1 MTQALFD
8 SLNSIQTTLSNER
21 AADKVATSD
30 MGKTN
35 EFQKVFDS
43 QNNEVSSQSSPSTIG
58 DIKNSTTTNGSSSD
72 KLAELKKILED
83 ATRDANEESALDLT
97 LAKDINDV
105 ISQLKDSLDYV
116 DESTDKTE
124 DETSEGLAL
133 VDSSLLFEQ
142 VLSCINKDEAALPQ
156 ANVEN
161 TDDLNTVTDEVIELV
176 SETVSDDS
184 EVTESGEDITTT
196 LDDEAIKELNIE
208 SIEAET
214 DSEMADDS
222 LMNKQSA
229 EEHSV
234 KAMLN
239 QDSVTFDLKV
249 DKPVEAQ
256 NPQASAKPVEI
267 SSNKIIEQITK
278 QMEGLYN
285 NSKVNIVLNPE
296 SLGKVNIQLI
306 NTKDGLTAQ
315 FMVTTQDA
323 KDLLMKGLDGLRES
337 LTAHG
342 VGVENVSVK
351 LNNTQKSENNQNWT
365 EQDGSRGGNKG
376 QDQPNREEK
385 EKGLF
390 EKMMAQTEDNKNG
403 SV

>member
-35 EFQKVFDS
+35 EFQKIFDS

-72 KLAELKKILED
+72 ELAELKKILED

-142 VLSCINKDEAALPQ
+142 VLSCINKDEVALPQ

-176 SETVSDDS
+176 SETVSDESD
-184 EVTESGEDITTT
+184 VTESGEDITTT

-249 DKPVEAQ
+249 DKPIEAQ
-256 NPQASAKPVEI
+256 NPQASAKPVEV

-351 LNNTQKSENNQNWT
+351 LNNTKKSENNQNWT

>member
-133 VDSSLLFEQ
+133 VDPSLLFEQ
-142 VLSCINKDEAALPQ
+142 VLSCINKDEVALPQ
-156 ANVEN
+156 VNVEN

-323 KDLLMKGLDGLRES
+323 KDLLTKGLDGLRES

>member
-30 MGKTN
+30 TGKTN

-43 QNNEVSSQSSPSTIG
+43 QNNEASSQSSPSTIG

-124 DETSEGLAL
+124 DETSEDLAL
-133 VDSSLLFEQ
+133 ADSSLLFEQ
-142 VLSCINKDEAALPQ
+142 VLSGINKDEVALPQ

-161 TDDLNTVTDEVIELV
+161 TDDSNAVTDEVIELV

-390 EKMMAQTEDNKNG
+390 EKMMAQTENNKNG

>member
-21 AADKVATSD
+21 AADKVATSG

-35 EFQKVFDS
+35 EFQKIFDS

-142 VLSCINKDEAALPQ
+142 VLSCINKDEVALPQ

-249 DKPVEAQ
+249 DKPIEAQ
-256 NPQASAKPVEI
+256 NPQALAKPVEV

>member
-35 EFQKVFDS
+35 EFQKIFDS

-72 KLAELKKILED
+72 ELAELKKILED

-142 VLSCINKDEAALPQ
+142 VLSCINKDEVALPQ

-161 TDDLNTVTDEVIELV
+161 TDDLNTVADEVIELV

-249 DKPVEAQ
+249 DKPIEAQ
-256 NPQASAKPVEI
+256 NPQASAKPVEV